1 MDPIRALTFDAF
13 GTVVD
18 TGQDALIRISAKIVR
33 DQRLRV
39 DASGFLARWDHYFFG
54 IDHNPFLTIAEATE
68 ASLARAFEEFAVD
81 AAPEPYVEM
90 LQREWL
96 RARAYPEVPA
106 VLEALKDLPRAVV
119 SNADDA
125 MLREILSKNGL
136 HFNAV
141 VTSEACRAYKPASAI
156 FEVAIRELGV
166 PAAAVLH
173 VGDSLEADVGGAKK
187 LGMAAA
193 WVNRTGA
200 PLRAEGVR
208 PDIVVQNLQELLPA
222 LRGLGK
228 C

>member
-1 MDPIRALTFDAF
+1 MDTIRALTFDAF

-18 TGQDALIRISAKIVR
+18 TGQDALIRMSAKIVR

-54 IDHNPFLTIAEATE
+54 IDHNPFLTIAEAKE
-68 ASLARAFEEFAVD
+68 
-81 AAPEPYVEM
+81 
-90 LQREWL
+90 
-96 RARAYPEVPA
+96 YPEVPA
-106 VLEALKDLPRAVV
+106 VLEALRDLPKVVV

-193 WVNRTGA
+193 WVNRGGG
-200 PLRAEGVR
+200 PVR
-208 PDIVVQNLQELLPA
+208 PGVSTPDFIMRD
-222 LRGLGK
+222 LRGLIPALKGLDVV
-228 C
+228 